1 MLVARIRP
9 RANSNAQATSLC
21 GSRSSNIRPSWR
33 APLMDSRTYRAGAVA
48 ASILLVVVA
57 LVGASALSRNP
68 LEPSTLPPGGA
79 VREQAT
85 NNFDQLVVVLMEN
98 KNLDEVYGPAAYMT
112 QLADL
117 YSFSEGW
124 ASITNPS
131 QPNYIAILG
140 GSTFGVGGDGN
151 HPDLN
156 HPTIVDILENTSK
169 TWKAFA
175 EDASGSGCSLN
186 PPRGEDHFP
195 FLSYTTITNNSGR
208 CANLLP
214 GSYNEV
220 ITAFNAGTNFI
231 WLTPNDCNN
240 MHSCTVATGDAW
252 IQSWVPNL
260 LLAMAGK
267 KAALIIMFDEAYTSP
282 PDIYMSFSGP
292 AAKLAYKSTASYTHY
307 SLLKLIEDVW
317 GGGNLGQGDVTA
329 PSPLEFFNAGGP
341 DFTLSANPGTVSF
354 DAGLSANSTISLHDT
369 GGFNGTVALN
379 AVSVPPGVTT
389 SCDPSNISG
398 SLTSTCT
405 FASSTPGTYIV
416 TATGTNGSLVHTAS
430 ISVTVTTPASP
441 DFTITATPNAV
452 SFVSGQSASSTI
464 SLQSTGGFNGAVS
477 LTAASSPSGVA
488 ASCAPS
494 SISGSETSTCTLS
507 SSTPGSYTVTVT
519 GTSGSL
525 VHTTSIGVTV
535 TAPSTPDF
543 SISANPESV
552 SFLAGETVTSTISL
566 TSTGGFNGAVAL
578 TAASSPSGVAASC
591 APSSISGSQ
600 TSTCTL
606 GGSTPGSYTVTVTG
620 TDASLVHTTS
630 ISVAVTAP
638 ASPDFSITATPN
650 TVAFVAGQSA
660 FSTISLQSTGGFNG
674 AVALVAA
681 STPGGVTTSCAPASI
696 SGTQTS
702 ACTMSGAALGSYTVV
717 VTGTNGTLS
726 RTASIAVTIA
736 ATGPTARFTFAP
748 PYPRA
753 DNSVAFDASS
763 STDSDPSATLQAR
776 WDWEGDGVWD
786 TPYSSTLTIQH
797 AFTTAGAY
805 LVKLEILDSNG
816 LMAGI
821 GQWVAVQ
828 NPGGGDKTPPQV
840 SILSPSNATVI
851 ASANV
856 TVTGVAWDNVAISTI
871 ELSTDNTTWTPTSG
885 TTSWSGSVL
894 LKAGTNHIYARAIDT
909 SGNVRT
915 AVITVIAE
923 QSQSLSPASLAD
935 PTFPALIGM
944 SPVVALAAIHAFLW
958 NRSRTPRK
966 KAKKASGSRG
976 STP

>member
-48 ASILLVVVA
+48 ASMLLVVVA

-68 LEPSTLPPGGA
+68 LGPSTLPPGGA

-140 GSTFGVGGDGN
+140 GSTFGITDDGN
-151 HPDLN
+151 HLNLN
-156 HPTIVDILENTSK
+156 HPTMVDILENTSK

-195 FLSYTTITNNSGR
+195 FLSYTTITNNSAR

-240 MHSCTVATGDAW
+240 MHSCSVATGDAW

-260 LLAMAGK
+260 LTAMAGK

-292 AAKLAYKSTASYTHY
+292 ATQLAYKSTASYTHY

-369 GGFNGTVALN
+369 GGFSGTVALT
-379 AVSVPPGVTT
+379 ALSVPPGVTT

-405 FASSTPGTYIV
+405 FASSTPGSYIV
-416 TATGTNGSLVHTAS
+416 TATGTNGSLVHTTS

-441 DFTITATPNAV
+441 DFSITATPNAV
-452 SFVSGQSASSTI
+452 SFVSGQSAT
-464 SLQSTGGFNGAVS
+464 
-477 LTAASSPSGVA
+477 
-488 ASCAPS
+488 
-494 SISGSETSTCTLS
+494 
-507 SSTPGSYTVTVT
+507 
-519 GTSGSL
+519 
-525 VHTTSIGVTV
+525 
-535 TAPSTPDF
+535 
-543 SISANPESV
+543 
-552 SFLAGETVTSTISL
+552 
-566 TSTGGFNGAVAL
+566 
-578 TAASSPSGVAASC
+578 
-591 APSSISGSQ
+591 
-600 TSTCTL
+600 
-606 GGSTPGSYTVTVTG
+606 
-620 TDASLVHTTS
+620 
-630 ISVAVTAP
+630 
-638 ASPDFSITATPN
+638 
-650 TVAFVAGQSA
+650 
-660 FSTISLQSTGGFNG
+660 STISLQSTGGFNG
-674 AVALVAA
+674 AVALTAA

-702 ACTMSGAALGSYTVV
+702 ACTMSGAALGSYSVV
-717 VTGTNGTLS
+717 ITGTNGTLS
-726 RTASIAVTIA
+726 RTASMAVTVA

-748 PYPRA
+748 PYPRVN
-753 DNSVAFDASS
+753 NSVAFDASS

-786 TPYSSTLTIQH
+786 TAYSSTLTIQH

-828 NPGGGDKTPPQV
+828 IPGGGDKTPPQV
-840 SILSPSNATVI
+840 SILSPSNATIV

-885 TTSWSGSVL
+885 TNSWSGSVL

-923 QSQSLSPASLAD
+923 QSQGLSPASLAD

-966 KAKKASGSRG
+966 KAKKSSGSRG
-976 STP
+976 STRRRTKSSGPAAKGTLKR

>member
-33 APLMDSRTYRAGAVA
+33 VPLMDSRTYRAGAVA
-48 ASILLVVVA
+48 ASMLLVVVA
-57 LVGASALSRNP
+57 LVGASALSSNP
-68 LEPSTLPPGGA
+68 LGPSTLPPGGA
-79 VREQAT
+79 VRDLAT
-85 NNFDQLVVVLMEN
+85 GNFDQLVVVLMEN

-140 GSTFGVGGDGN
+140 GSTFGVSGDGN
-151 HPDLN
+151 HPNLN
-156 HPTIVDILENTSK
+156 HPTMVDILENTSK
-169 TWKAFA
+169 TWKAFG

-195 FLSYTTITNNSGR
+195 FLSYTTITNNSAR

-220 ITAFNAGTNFI
+220 ISAFNAGTNFI

-240 MHSCTVATGDAW
+240 MHSCSVATGDAW

-260 LLAMAGK
+260 LTAMAGK

-292 AAKLAYKSTASYTHY
+292 ATQLAYKSTASYTHY

-341 DFTLSANPGTVSF
+341 DFALSANPGTVSF
-354 DAGLSANSTISLHDT
+354 DAGLSANSTISLHAT
-369 GGFNGTVALN
+369 GGFSGTVALT
-379 AVSVPPGVTT
+379 ALSVPAGVTT

-405 FASSTPGTYIV
+405 FASSTPGSYII
-416 TATGTNGSLVHTAS
+416 TATGTNESLVHTTS

-441 DFTITATPNAV
+441 DFSITTTPNAV

-477 LTAASSPSGVA
+477 LT
-488 ASCAPS
+488 
-494 SISGSETSTCTLS
+494 T
-507 SSTPGSYTVTVT
+507 
-519 GTSGSL
+519 
-525 VHTTSIGVTV
+525 
-535 TAPSTPDF
+535 
-543 SISANPESV
+543 
-552 SFLAGETVTSTISL
+552 
-566 TSTGGFNGAVAL
+566 
-578 TAASSPSGVAASC
+578 ASSPSGVAASC

-606 GGSTPGSYTVTVTG
+606 SSSTPGSYTVTVTG
-620 TDASLVHTTS
+620 TNAVLVHATS
-630 ISVAVTAP
+630 ISVVVTAP

-650 TVAFVAGQSA
+650 TVAFVAGQAA

-674 AVALVAA
+674 AVALTAA

-702 ACTMSGAALGSYTVV
+702 ACTMGGSTPGSYTVT
-717 VTGTNGTLS
+717 VTG
-726 RTASIAVTIA
+726 
-736 ATGPTARFTFAP
+736 
-748 PYPRA
+748 
-753 DNSVAFDASS
+753 
-763 STDSDPSATLQAR
+763 
-776 WDWEGDGVWD
+776 
-786 TPYSSTLTIQH
+786 
-797 AFTTAGAY
+797 
-805 LVKLEILDSNG
+805 
-816 LMAGI
+816 
-821 GQWVAVQ
+821 
-828 NPGGGDKTPPQV
+828 
-840 SILSPSNATVI
+840 SNAALVHTTSI
-851 ASANV
+851 SV
-856 TVTGVAWDNVAISTI
+856 TVTTPASPDFSITATPNAVAFVRGQSAFSTI
-871 ELSTDNTTWTPTSG
+871 SLQSTGGFNG
-885 TTSWSGSVL
+885 
-894 LKAGTNHIYARAIDT
+894 
-909 SGNVRT
+909 
-915 AVITVIAE
+915 
-923 QSQSLSPASLAD
+923 
-935 PTFPALIGM
+935 
-944 SPVVALAAIHAFLW
+944 
-958 NRSRTPRK
+958 
-966 KAKKASGSRG
+966 
-976 STP
+976 

>member
-9 RANSNAQATSLC
+9 RANSNSQATSPC
-21 GSRSSNIRPSWR
+21 GSGSSNIRPFLEKS
-33 APLMDSRTYRAGAVA
+33 LMDLRFNRVGAVA
-48 ASILLVVVA
+48 ASILLLVAA
-57 LVGASALSRNP
+57 LVGASAFSRN
-68 LEPSTLPPGGA
+68 LLGPSTLPPGGP
-79 VREQAT
+79 VQDQAT
-85 NNFDQLVVVLMEN
+85 GNFDQLVVVLMEN
-98 KNLDEVYGPAAYMT
+98 QNLNDVYGPAAYMT

-140 GSTFGVGGDGN
+140 GSTFGITDDGN
-151 HPDLN
+151 HLNLN
-156 HPTIVDILENTSK
+156 HPTMVDILENTSK

-195 FLSYTTITNNSGR
+195 FLSYTTITNNSAR

-220 ITAFNAGTNFI
+220 ISAFNAGTNFI
-231 WLTPNDCNN
+231 WLTPNDCHN
-240 MHSCTVATGDAW
+240 MHSCSVATGDAW

-260 LLAMAGK
+260 LTAMAGK

-292 AAKLAYKSTASYTHY
+292 ATQLAYKSTASYTHY

-379 AVSVPPGVTT
+379 AVSVPAGVTT

-405 FASSTPGTYIV
+405 FASSTPGSYIV

-464 SLQSTGGFNGAVS
+464 SLQ
-477 LTAASSPSGVA
+477 
-488 ASCAPS
+488 
-494 SISGSETSTCTLS
+494 
-507 SSTPGSYTVTVT
+507 
-519 GTSGSL
+519 
-525 VHTTSIGVTV
+525 
-535 TAPSTPDF
+535 
-543 SISANPESV
+543 
-552 SFLAGETVTSTISL
+552 
-566 TSTGGFNGAVAL
+566 STGGFNGAVAL

-638 ASPDFSITATPN
+638 ASPDFTITATPN

-748 PYPRA
+748 PYPRV

-786 TPYSSTLTIQH
+786 TPYSSTLTIEH
-797 AFTTAGAY
+797 VFTTAGAY
-805 LVKLEILDSNG
+805 LVKLEVLDSHG
-816 LMAGI
+816 LTSGI

-828 NPGGGDKTPPQV
+828 NPPGGDKSPPQV
-840 SILSPSNATVI
+840 SILSPPNDTVI
-851 ASANV
+851 ASENV
-856 TVTGVAWDNVAISTI
+856 TVTGVASDDVAISTI
-871 ELSTDNTTWTPTSG
+871 ELSTDNATWTPTSG

-923 QSQSLSPASLAD
+923 QSQGLSPASLAD

>member
-9 RANSNAQATSLC
+9 RANSNALATSPY
-21 GSRSSNIRPSWR
+21 GSRSSNIRPFLEKS
-33 APLMDSRTYRAGAVA
+33 LMDLRFNRAGAVA

-57 LVGASALSRNP
+57 LVGASVLSRNS
-68 LEPSTLPPGGA
+68 LGPSTLPPGGP
-79 VREQAT
+79 VRDQT
-85 NNFDQLVVVLMEN
+85 TGNFDQLVVVLMEN
-98 KNLDEVYGPAAYMT
+98 KNLDEVYGPATYMT
-112 QLADL
+112 GLADL

-140 GSTFGVGGDGN
+140 GSTFGVSGDGN
-151 HPDLN
+151 HPNLN
-156 HPTIVDILENTSK
+156 HPTMVDILENTSK

-175 EDASGSGCSLN
+175 EDASGTGCSIN

-195 FLSYTTITNNSGR
+195 FLSYTTITGSSAR

-214 GSYNEV
+214 GSSNEV
-220 ITAFNAGTNFI
+220 IAELNAGTNFI

-240 MHSCTVATGDAW
+240 MHSCSVATGDAW

-260 LLAMAGK
+260 LTAMAGM

-282 PDIYMSFSGP
+282 PYIYMSFSGP
-292 AAKLAYKSTASYTHY
+292 ATQLAYKSTASYTHY

-354 DAGLSANSTISLHDT
+354 DAGLSANSTISLQAT
-369 GGFNGTVALN
+369 GGFSGTVALT
-379 AVSVPPGVTT
+379 AVSVPAGVTT
-389 SCDPSNISG
+389 SCAPSNISG

-405 FASSTPGTYIV
+405 FASSTPGSYIV

-464 SLQSTGGFNGAVS
+464 SLQSTGGFNGAV
-477 LTAASSPSGVA
+477 
-488 ASCAPS
+488 
-494 SISGSETSTCTLS
+494 
-507 SSTPGSYTVTVT
+507 
-519 GTSGSL
+519 
-525 VHTTSIGVTV
+525 
-535 TAPSTPDF
+535 
-543 SISANPESV
+543 
-552 SFLAGETVTSTISL
+552 
-566 TSTGGFNGAVAL
+566 AL
-578 TAASSPSGVAASC
+578 T
-591 APSSISGSQ
+591 
-600 TSTCTL
+600 
-606 GGSTPGSYTVTVTG
+606 
-620 TDASLVHTTS
+620 
-630 ISVAVTAP
+630 
-638 ASPDFSITATPN
+638 
-650 TVAFVAGQSA
+650 
-660 FSTISLQSTGGFNG
+660 
-674 AVALVAA
+674 AA

-696 SGTQTS
+696 RGTQTS
-702 ACTMSGAALGSYTVV
+702 ACTMSGAALGSYSVV
-717 VTGTNGTLS
+717 ITGTNGTLS
-726 RTASIAVTIA
+726 RPASMAVTVA
-736 ATGPTARFTFAP
+736 ATGPPARFTFAP
-748 PYPRA
+748 PYPRV
-753 DNSVAFDASS
+753 NSSVAFDASS

-805 LVKLEILDSNG
+805 LVKLEIMDSNG

-840 SILSPSNATVI
+840 SILSPSNATVV

-885 TTSWSGSVL
+885 TNSWSGSVL

-923 QSQSLSPASLAD
+923 QSQVLSPASLAD

-966 KAKKASGSRG
+966 KAKKSSGSRG
-976 STP
+976 STRRRTKSSGPAAKGTLKR